1 VRGGKRFEPNN
12 TKAGTSGEKPDS
24 TLKAAVV
31 MVVMFISA
39 AALLFGLY
47 TANFI
52 LITATIFAAGL
63 ALATVRIAA
72 QWQKAIILRLGRYY
86 RTTGPGLF
94 FLMPFVDSI
103 AAWIDQRVMISS
115 FVAEQT
121 LTKDTVPVDVDAV
134 MFWVV
139 WDPEKAA
146 LEVADYKS
154 AVSWAAQTALR
165 EVIGRTLLAEML
177 AAREHV
183 DEELVKIIDKRTEP
197 WGIAVQ
203 AVEIRDVVIP
213 TNLQKAMSK
222 EAQAERERRAR
233 IILGQA
239 EKEVAKEFAEASKY
253 YDDNQTALQLR
264 AMNILYEGMK
274 ERGAMVVVPNS
285 AVETMGMGTITGLAA
300 MSKTNMSRASEMK
313 NNSEEGE

>member
-1 VRGGKRFEPNN
+1 MSPTTPRPEPPEIP
-12 TKAGTSGEKPDS
+12 GEKPDS